1 MTLQPVAVLFPDAE
15 MWAIGDG
22 QSGRPLGTLRAAL
35 TDRTEP
41 YATNLKYGTSVP
53 AQRPPRLVTVR
64 RDGGA
69 PSGVFDQPRFGVNV
83 WAATE
88 KDVADLAALVSA
100 LFLLSPGDGVCV
112 RMRQTS
118 GPSPIADVQPRRYMT
133 FEAILRGTPLED

>member
-15 MWAIGDG
+15 LW
-22 QSGRPLGTLRAAL
+22 GTTRLRTALAA
-35 TDRTEP
+35 RSEP
-41 YATNLKYGTSVP
+41 YTTGVKVSNAVP
-53 AQRPPRLVTVR
+53 TTRPTRFVTVR

-100 LFLLSPGDGVCV
+100 LFLLTPGDGVCV

-133 FEAILRGTPLED
+133 FEARLRGENLT